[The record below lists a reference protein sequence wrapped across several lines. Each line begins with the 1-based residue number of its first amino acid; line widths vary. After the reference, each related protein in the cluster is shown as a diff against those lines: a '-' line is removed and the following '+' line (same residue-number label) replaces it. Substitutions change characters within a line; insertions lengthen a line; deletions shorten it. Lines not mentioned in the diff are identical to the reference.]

1 MTKFNFQKLSM
12 SIGALSIALGTILT
26 TSQAAFAQPAAL
38 TDWFNGRNLARKG
51 DVVVDSE
58 EPVSTPEPASL
69 LALLAVGAFG
79 AKSALKRKKSS

>member
-1 MTKFNFQKLSM
+1 MV
-12 SIGALSIALGTILT
+12 G
-26 TSQAAFAQPAAL
+26 
-38 TDWFNGRNLARKG
+38 WFNGRNLARKG